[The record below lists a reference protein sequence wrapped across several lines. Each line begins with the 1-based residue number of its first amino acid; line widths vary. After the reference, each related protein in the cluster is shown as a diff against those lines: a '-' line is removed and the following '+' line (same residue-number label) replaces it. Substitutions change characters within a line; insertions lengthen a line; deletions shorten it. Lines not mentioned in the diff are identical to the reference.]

1 MSDAEFEELKELA
14 AHGDEDAVAPLLEI
28 AGEREDANELR
39 ILAEGGGTNAMDER
53 VQLATEAGDVDEL
66 RQLEAEGNPDATEVL
81 DELYE
86 EDPTDDG
93 T

>member
-1 MSDAEFEELKELA
+1 MSDAEIHDLQERVA
-14 AHGDEDAVAPLLEI
+14 RGDEDAVAPLLEL
-28 AGEREDANELR
+28 ANDREDAYELR
-39 ILAEGGGTNAMDER
+39 LLAESGSTNEMDER
-53 VQLATEAGDVDEL
+53 VQLATEAGDVDGL

-81 DELYE
+81 DDLYD